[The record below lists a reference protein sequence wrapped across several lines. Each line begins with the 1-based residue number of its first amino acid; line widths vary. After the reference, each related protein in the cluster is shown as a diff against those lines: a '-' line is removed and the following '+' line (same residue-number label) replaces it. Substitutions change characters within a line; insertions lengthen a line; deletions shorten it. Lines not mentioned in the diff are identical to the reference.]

1 MKVAVDSGGN
11 ESVVRPKRA
20 VGYLPERVS
29 HMEINPNRNVSPVTP
44 IVSASRAKATGASA
58 AIGGASF
65 EQSTWLSSA
74 LAAVSDTRSQ
84 VVARAERLVA
94 SAAYPPPEVINR
106 IANLLAANLITQDN

>member
-1 MKVAVDSGGN
+1 MSRL
-11 ESVVRPKRA
+11 SSSKRA
-20 VGYLPERVS
+20 DGYLPERVS

-44 IVSASRAKATGASA
+44 IVSASRAKATGAASA

-65 EQSTWLSSA
+65 EQSTWLSSE

-106 IANLLAANLITQDN
+106 IANLLAANLIAQDN